1 MARRERLSLRGY
13 LRVERLGK
21 KVGGLVM
28 GEEYVTRET
37 LKVKKGLTQG
47 VGLVFRLDIL
57 VG

>member
-1 MARRERLSLRGY
+1 
-13 LRVERLGK
+13 
-21 KVGGLVM
+21 M

-47 VGLVFRLDIL
+47 VGLVFGLDIL